1 MEMHLWVPELL
12 RKTKFDDVDLNATF
26 ATFANSHEEIVRLDI
41 SMDKIA
47 RVNIFDTWNQLIHK
61 QQDSFEAEFAV
72 AEVE

>member
-12 RKTKFDDVDLNATF
+12 RKTKFDDVDLI
-26 ATFANSHEEIVRLDI
+26 ATFANSHEEIVRFDI